1 MRKSLIAAAGAAVL
15 LVVALI
21 LTLTGA
27 ILPSVEGT
35 AQPNEATR
43 VLNDLNKASTA
54 LADAPGAKYNGL
66 ITIANTSGSVKVRV
80 TDLTVTAAGDVQ
92 GKVQQ
97 GSDGQADWLQIGD
110 KTYAKGGSDFWKKQS
125 IAKQPK
131 SVTIVTPSSDQWVA
145 VPESFLGIDLR
156 AALRPARLGLN
167 LSQQDTALGDTELQG
182 AAVGL
187 IGDTPD
193 KRVATGK
200 DPIGVS
206 EIGVEDNDG
215 GVEGTRRFQ
224 AGSLTVGVDEAGD
237 VVALRGPLGKGYGGD
252 TLTVDADLTM
262 QKLNGDAVRGAY
274 ATIKSSLQGAKVGAT
289 DITIGEPTGDL
300 TCNRGGDCVISYD
313 VGNTSPSLARGT
325 VSVKMDTSFKKADK
339 EFATCTVTV
348 ALPLNGRSNLTCRT
362 PFGAPAD
369 VSSGTRF
376 AVTVNGEIDDVALAA
391 ALEQGQKVSDSSA
404 GWAPTAPK
412 ALNAAR
418 EYNRQVAV
426 APSNY
431 VYKVGAFAFDGRE
444 RDGTLLLVH
453 GAGYQTHVLPDGT
466 MDPAW
471 KGTEELVTQAR
482 DARSAAGGRPVR
494 MVFDEPGVADAVR
507 GLLIANNI
515 ERVDVVAAV
524 G

>member
-15 LVVALI
+15 LVVVLI
-21 LTLTGA
+21 LTLAGA

-35 AQPNEATR
+35 ARPNEATR
-43 VLNDLNKASTA
+43 ALSDLNKASTA
-54 LADAPGAKYNGL
+54 LADAPGAEYDGL
-66 ITIANTSGSVKVRV
+66 ITISTTSGSVKVRV
-80 TDLTVTAAGDVQ
+80 TGLTVTAAGDVQ

-110 KTYAKGGSDFWKKQS
+110 KTYAKGGDTFWKNHPIS
-125 IAKQPK
+125 KQPK
-131 SVTIVTPSSDQWVA
+131 SVTMATPPADQWVS

-167 LSQQDTALGDTELQG
+167 LSQQDTALGDTDLQG
-182 AAVGL
+182 QSVGL
-187 IGDTPD
+187 IGETPD

-206 EIGVEDNDG
+206 EIDVEENDG
-215 GVEGTRRFQ
+215 GIEGSRRFQ
-224 AGSLTVGVDEAGD
+224 AGSLTVGVNEAGD

-252 TLTVDADLTM
+252 TMKVEADLTV

-274 ATIKSSLQGAKVGAT
+274 STIKSSLQGAKIGAT
-289 DITIGEPTGDL
+289 DVTIGDPTGDL

-313 VGNTSPSLARGT
+313 VSNTSPSLTRGT
-325 VSVKMDTSFKKADK
+325 ASVKMDTSFKKGDK

-348 ALPLNGRSNLTCRT
+348 AVPLNGRSNLTCRT

-369 VSSGTRF
+369 VNSGTRF
-376 AVTVNGEIDDVALAA
+376 TVTVNGEIDDAALTA
-391 ALEQGQKVSDSSA
+391 ALEQGQKVADSA
-404 GWAPTAPK
+404 TGWTPTAPK
-412 ALNAAR
+412 ALTAAR

-431 VYKVGAFAFDGRE
+431 VYKVGAYGFDGRE

-453 GAGYQTHVLPDGT
+453 GPGYESHVLPDGT

-471 KGTEELVTQAR
+471 KGTEELLTQAR
-482 DARSAAGGRPVR
+482 DARSAAGDKPVR
-494 MVFDEPGVADAVR
+494 MVFDEPRVADAVR
-507 GLLIANNI
+507 ALLIANNI
-515 ERVDVVAAV
+515 ERVEVVAAV
-524 G
+524 L